1 MMKIKRRRRISDKER
16 ELIISSYEEQKD
28 WKQVSSVLGIKIN
41 TAYKIIANSIKF
53 GQRSR
58 IIYDGPRNQ
67 KVDEQMNSF
76 IIETVQENADVT
88 LREIKQLME
97 QQMPDKPKVTL
108 KTISNVLDGALYT
121 SKKLY
126 VCPFNRN
133 DKRVVDERKAY
144 AEWFVSM
151 QENANQNL
159 ETIFID
165 ECGWDLWT
173 KRDRG
178 RSIRGTKAV
187 VLRSGWKGSRQ
198 EFLLNEV

>member
-165 ECGWDLWT
+165 ECT
-173 KRDRG
+173 YFYSFTRNK
-178 RSIRGTKAV
+178 
-187 VLRSGWKGSRQ
+187 SRARH
-198 EFLLNEV
+198 